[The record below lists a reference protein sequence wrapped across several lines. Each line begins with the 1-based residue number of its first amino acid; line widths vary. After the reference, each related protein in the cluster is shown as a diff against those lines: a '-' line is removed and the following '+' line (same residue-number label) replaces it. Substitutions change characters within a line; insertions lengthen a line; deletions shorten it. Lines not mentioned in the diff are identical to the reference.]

1 MEKKLRALI
10 KEAMIQKKESGN
22 GNRYQTFK
30 NILEKAKNLA
40 IDAKSDTITDEMII
54 DSAKKEIK
62 QLKDTQGYYKESDAK
77 FTEFDECIACAEE
90 LLPKMATSE
99 DITAY
104 LENEG
109 IEKNMGIC
117 MKALKAKFG
126 NALDG
131 KMASGVVKEYISK

>member
-10 KEAMIQKKESGN
+10 KEAMIQKKELGN
-22 GNRYQTFK
+22 ANRYQTFK

-62 QLKDTQGYYKESDAK
+62 QLKDIMRYYKEGDAK
-77 FTEFDECIACAEE
+77 FDELADCITCAEE

-104 LENEG
+104 LESEG
-109 IEKNMGIC
+109 IEKNMGAC

-126 NALDG
+126 NSLDG
-131 KMASGVVKEYISK
+131 KMASGIVKEYISK